1 VKTSQIRTL
10 IFCISIAVGLS
21 VFQNCAQVVSF
32 NDGTGGA
39 LSSSLSVDDPNQPTD
54 PENPANPNPPPATV
68 VCDPFNQANIVDPRM
83 GIEGSLYSAG
93 GRLSSSACANSSQC
107 TSRDYIKKGTKA
119 DAVLFL
125 SQIFV
130 PTRDFTAGFSA
141 DGQNTLKDAN
151 NQDLV
156 EWFALDLHSQLVLD
170 AADME
175 GDYQIAVVSDDGH
188 TMDIQ
193 GTEFLRDEGEHS
205 PQLKCSSST
214 IHLTHENAYPFRL
227 TYFQGPRT
235 QISLVMMW
243 RRVDATTNLA
253 DCGTSDGYIADQ
265 NKLPSSLRSR
275 GWKIPQ
281 PSNFQLE
288 AGKNLC
294 SP

>member
-10 IFCISIAVGLS
+10 IICILIAGGFS
-21 VFQNCAQVVSF
+21 AFQNCAQVVSF
-32 NDGTGGA
+32 NDAGA
-39 LSSSLSVDDPNQPTD
+39 SKDSTQSVHDPNQPTD
-54 PENPANPNPPPATV
+54 PSAPNPPPAAV
-68 VCDPFNQANIVDPRM
+68 VCDPFNQANIVDQKM

-93 GRLSSSACANSSQC
+93 ARLSSAVCANSSQC
-107 TSRDYIKKGTKA
+107 TSRDYIKNGMKV

-130 PTRDFTAGFSA
+130 PTRSFTAGFSA
-141 DGQNTLKDAN
+141 DGQNALKDGN

-156 EWFALDLHSQLVLD
+156 EWFALDLHSQFVLD

-175 GDYQIAVVSDDGH
+175 GDYQIAIVSDDGH
-188 TMDIQ
+188 TLDIQ

-205 PQLKCSSST
+205 PRLKCSSRV
-214 IHLTHENAYPFRL
+214 IHLTHANAYPFRL

-243 RRVDATTNLA
+243 RKVEASTNLN
-253 DCGTSDGYIADQ
+253 DCGTSDGVIADQ
-265 NKLPSSLRSR
+265 NNLPADLKSR
-275 GWKIPQ
+275 GWKVLQ

-294 SP
+294 AP